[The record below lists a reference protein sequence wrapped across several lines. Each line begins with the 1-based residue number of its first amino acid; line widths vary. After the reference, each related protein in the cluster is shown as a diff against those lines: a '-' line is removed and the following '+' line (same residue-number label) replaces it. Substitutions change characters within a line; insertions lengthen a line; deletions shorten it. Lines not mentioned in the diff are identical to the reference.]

1 MKKSSLIGG
10 VFVFLLGIMLGGW
23 LTWKFKPLPQGMV
36 AVPQETVDSL
46 EAYKS
51 LTDSLQVIADLPPDT
66 VKVDSIVYVKEIK
79 YVETTP
85 TVELDTLGLLQYA
98 DTLFVEDEVNAWVK
112 FKVRGFVKGNLEW
125 GYQPIIKEIET
136 TVEKKIPYPVL
147 TNVEV
152 PVPSTGNY
160 LSLAAGGN
168 DKMFIFGVDYDL
180 VKTDYVYGLQ
190 YRRWGGQNVYGIKLG
205 VNLNTLFKRIKNGP

>member
-125 GYQPIIKEIET
+125 GYQPIIKEIE
-136 TVEKKIPYPVL
+136 
-147 TNVEV
+147 
-152 PVPSTGNY
+152 
-160 LSLAAGGN
+160 A
-168 DKMFIFGVDYDL
+168 
-180 VKTDYVYGLQ
+180 
-190 YRRWGGQNVYGIKLG
+190 LG
-205 VNLNTLFKRIKNGP
+205 VEIFSCGTCLKYYSLESALKVGYRGTTNHIVEGMKDFKRTVWIG